1 MTQRQIRFVHFA
13 DVHLGFRQYGLAER
27 AQDFARAFGSV
38 VAYCRRVRPDFVILA
53 GDLFDSKSID
63 PRTYADADAGLAL
76 LAQDGIPVVAVEG
89 NHERWFRRGERSW
102 LWQLSRSSRLRLL
115 QQIDP
120 ENEGLT
126 WRPWTAERGHG
137 AYTDIGPVRIFGV
150 EYLGARLSAH
160 LPQVIEA
167 AQATPTDGVQCRI
180 GVLHTG
186 VDEESPAGQGGA
198 GAADVLALRGIAD
211 YLALGHIH
219 YRYELPVEDP
229 WIFNPGALESHSV
242 TEGLMGEPGLAGA
255 GRERGLYD
263 VTVQLGD
270 RPRIEPRFRGD
281 VVAHRPFVR
290 LAIDVTRAASFE
302 ALRQRVADSF
312 DPPSTASQ
320 PRPLVEI
327 VLRGALEFERGALD
341 QPALL
346 DLVQDH
352 YKPLHARVTVDVE
365 RTLGAGVRAR
375 GGSRSQIERDVVRDL
390 IAQQPAVAAEAETL
404 AERTLEL
411 KRSVLEGQD
420 EQALASIVE
429 ATLA

>member
-120 ENEGLT
+120 EHEGLT

-167 AQATPTDGVQCRI
+167 AQATPADGVQCPHRR
-180 GVLHTG
+180 
-186 VDEESPAGQGGA
+186 A
-198 GAADVLALRGIAD
+198 
-211 YLALGHIH
+211 
-219 YRYELPVEDP
+219 
-229 WIFNPGALESHSV
+229 
-242 TEGLMGEPGLAGA
+242 
-255 GRERGLYD
+255 
-263 VTVQLGD
+263 
-270 RPRIEPRFRGD
+270 
-281 VVAHRPFVR
+281 AHR
-290 LAIDVTRAASFE
+290 
-302 ALRQRVADSF
+302 
-312 DPPSTASQ
+312 
-320 PRPLVEI
+320 
-327 VLRGALEFERGALD
+327 RG
-341 QPALL
+341 
-346 DLVQDH
+346 
-352 YKPLHARVTVDVE
+352 
-365 RTLGAGVRAR
+365 
-375 GGSRSQIERDVVRDL
+375 
-390 IAQQPAVAAEAETL
+390 
-404 AERTLEL
+404 
-411 KRSVLEGQD
+411 
-420 EQALASIVE
+420 
-429 ATLA
+429 

>member
-120 ENEGLT
+120 EQEGLT

-167 AQATPTDGVQCRI
+167 AQATPADGVQCRI

-270 RPRIEPRFRGD
+270 RPRIEARFLGD
-281 VVAHRPFVR
+281 VVARRPFVR
-290 LAIDVTRAASFE
+290 LAIDVTARRVSR
-302 ALRQRVADSF
+302 LCGSGSPTLSTRRQRH
-312 DPPSTASQ
+312 PS
-320 PRPLVEI
+320 
-327 VLRGALEFERGALD
+327 
-341 QPALL
+341 
-346 DLVQDH
+346 
-352 YKPLHARVTVDVE
+352 RV
-365 RTLGAGVRAR
+365 RW
-375 GGSRSQIERDVVRDL
+375 SRSCC
-390 IAQQPAVAAEAETL
+390 AARLGLSGGRWISRRCSTSC
-404 AERTLEL
+404 RTTTS
-411 KRSVLEGQD
+411 RCTRG
-420 EQALASIVE
+420 
-429 ATLA
+429 

>member
-27 AQDFARAFGSV
+27 AEDFTRAFGSV

-76 LAQDGIPVVAVEG
+76 LARDGIPVIAVEG

-120 ENEGLT
+120 EHEGLT

-167 AQATPTDGVQCRI
+167 AQATPADGVQCRI

-186 VDEESPAGQGGA
+186 VDEASPAGQGGA
-198 GAADVLALRGIAD
+198 GAADVLKLRGIAD

-270 RPRIEPRFRGD
+270 RPRIEARFLGD
-281 VVAHRPFVR
+281 VVARRPFVR
-290 LAIDVTRAASFE
+290 LAIDVTGAASFE
-302 ALRQRVADSF
+302 ALRQRVAESLE
-312 DPPSTASQ
+312 PPSAAQ

-375 GGSRSQIERDVVRDL
+375 GGSRDQIERDVVRDL
-390 IAQQPAVAAEAETL
+390 IAQQPAVAAEADTL